1 MFMSDPEVEEEPYA
15 AYWLSLIGGI
25 IGIII
30 SFIVLGISAWTASL
44 ASDMF
49 VTYTGPGPAL
59 IGAIGIWCLITGGIV
74 VVAAGN
80 LKSNPWEHSK
90 WGVVIVVFSV
100 IGAASII
107 GLIGGIFALVY
118 KPKESVP
125 HRPPSEATKK
135 FCPNCGRAVNEET
148 KFCPNCGRQV

>member
-1 MFMSDPEVEEEPYA
+1 MFMSGLKVDEEPYA

-25 IGIII
+25 IGLIIG
-30 SFIVLGISAWTASL
+30 FIALGFSAWAASL
-44 ASDMF
+44 ASDVF
-49 VTYTGPGPAL
+49 VTYTGPAPAL
-59 IGAIGIWCLITGGIV
+59 IFVIGIWGLIASGV
-74 VVAAGN
+74 VIVAAEN
-80 LKSNPWEHSK
+80 LKSDPWEHSK

-100 IGAASII
+100 VGMASII

-125 HRPPSEATKK
+125 YHPPSEATKK

-148 KFCPNCGRQV
+148 KFCPYCGRQV